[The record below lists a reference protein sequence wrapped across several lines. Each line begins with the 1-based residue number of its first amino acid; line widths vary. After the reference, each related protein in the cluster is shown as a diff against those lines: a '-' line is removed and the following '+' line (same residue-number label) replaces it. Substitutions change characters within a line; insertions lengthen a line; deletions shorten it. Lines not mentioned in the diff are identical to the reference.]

1 LNRLIITNGSAAA
14 DVIRAAGI
22 EGEVLS
28 WNDVLHDGPV
38 PSRLNLDELSEVRAR
53 YISSLGWGDSN
64 GVLAEF
70 VARDNLLKTA
80 PRRDEV
86 VCWFEHDLYDQLQL
100 WQVID
105 ALGSMNVSATLIC
118 RDAFIGY
125 QSSTQLTED
134 FEARTEVTRAQFTAG
149 STLWDAFRQSDPEV
163 LAREPEAALNFTT
176 STISRWAQCFPSTST
191 GLNRSERFM
200 LEYLDGR
207 SGSASFGDLFR
218 ALLAQEEAAFMGDT
232 SLFVLLSRL
241 SSFEPSLIRLQGD
254 DASLPAVTI
263 GLTDAGRNRLKGG
276 GWSWDSAS
284 DRWIGGVHLKKSNQW
299 LWNPESREM
308 ERRAEE

>member
-1 LNRLIITNGSAAA
+1 MNRLIITNGSAAA

-22 EGEVLS
+22 EGEVLP

-38 PSRLNLDELSEVRAR
+38 PSDLNLDELSEIRAR
-53 YISSLGWGDSN
+53 YISGLGWGELN

-70 VARDNLLKTA
+70 VAPESLLRTA
-80 PRRDEV
+80 PTRNEV

-100 WQVID
+100 WQVLD

-125 QSSTQLTED
+125 QSSTQLMED
-134 FEARTEVTRAQFTAG
+134 FEARTEVTSGQFAAA
-149 STLWDAFRQSDPEV
+149 SALWGAFRHSDPGV
-163 LAREPEAALNFTT
+163 LARETEAGLKFTT
-176 STISRWAQCFPSTST
+176 STISRWAQCFPSTSI
-191 GLNRSERFM
+191 GLSRSERYT
-200 LEYLDGR
+200 LEYLKGH

-241 SSFEPSLIRLQGD
+241 SSFEPSLIRLHGD
-254 DASLPAVTI
+254 NASLPAVTI
-263 GLTDAGRNRLKGG
+263 ELTDAGRKWLKGG

-284 DRWIGGVHLKKSNQW
+284 DRWIGGVHLTNSNQW
-299 LWNPESREM
+299 LWNPETQEM
-308 ERRAEE
+308 VRWVKE